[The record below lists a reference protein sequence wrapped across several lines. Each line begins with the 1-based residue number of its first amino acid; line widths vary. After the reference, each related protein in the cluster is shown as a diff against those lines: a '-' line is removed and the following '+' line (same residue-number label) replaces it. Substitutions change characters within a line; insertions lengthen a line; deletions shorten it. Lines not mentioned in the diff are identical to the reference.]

1 VSPAELTRVGEAL
14 FGERWQ
20 TDMATLLNIDS
31 RRVRGWLLAERKIP
45 PGIRGELVVA
55 LQQRS
60 AACAALAT
68 RLQTGF

>member
-1 VSPAELTRVGEAL
+1 L

-20 TDMATLLNIDS
+20 TDIATLLGIDA
-31 RRVRGWLLAERKIP
+31 RRVRAWLQHERTIP
-45 PGIRGELVVA
+45 PGIRGELVAA